1 MLDYYS
7 KEEVTKLLVEK
18 INIFSKESDLVRIMH
33 VCGTHED
40 TIARYGIRSL
50 LPGNIEV
57 VAGPGC
63 PVCITPPEEIDV
75 AIKLALEG
83 NKVFI
88 YGDLLRVPGSKK
100 SLYDVRGEGCDIG
113 IVYSPLDVL
122 KHAKNSKE
130 EVIFS
135 AIGFET
141 TAPST
146 ASILRRELPENFSI
160 ICSHRLIPPAIDF
173 LLNTEEI
180 ELDALIEPGHV
191 STIIGVEP
199 YIPISKK
206 YNIPQAI
213 TGFEP
218 NDVLLSI
225 LMILKMLKENENS
238 VFNEYKRSVR
248 QEGNILAKE
257 LMEKVFDAESRR
269 WRGFPVIPNASL
281 KLKEENKKYDA
292 LEKFDL
298 EFQDAPPFYKEC
310 LCGEILRGNKKPR
323 ECKLFGKKCTPA
335 SPLGPCMVSVE
346 GSCQVAYKYEAVV
359 A

>member
-1 MLDYYS
+1 MLDYYRDERIS
-7 KEEVTKLLVEK
+7 RLLIEK
-18 INIFSKESDLVRIMH
+18 INDLSKEFDSVRIMH

-40 TIARYGIRSL
+40 TIARFGLRSL
-50 LPGNIEV
+50 LPQNIEV

-83 NKVFI
+83 NRIFV
-88 YGDLLRVPGSKK
+88 YGDLLRVPGSEM
-100 SLYDVRGEGCDIG
+100 SLYNARGMGGDIRV
-113 IVYSPLDVL
+113 VYSPLDAL
-122 KHAKNSKE
+122 KQAKNSKE

-146 ASILRRELPENFSI
+146 ASILMKNLPENFSI

-173 LLNTEEI
+173 LLDTEEI
-180 ELDALIEPGHV
+180 KLDALIEPGHV

-199 YIPISKK
+199 YIPISEK
-206 YNIPQAI
+206 YKIPQAI

-225 LMILKMLKENENS
+225 LKILKMLKEKDNS

-248 QEGNILAKE
+248 QKGNVRAKKM
-257 LMEKVFDAESRR
+257 MEKVFDVESRR
-269 WRGFPVIPNASL
+269 WRGFPVIPNASF
-281 KLKEENKKYDA
+281 KLKERYKKYDT
-292 LEKFDL
+292 LEKFDI
-298 EFQDAPPFYKEC
+298 EFQEAPHFYKEC
-310 LCGEILRGNKKPR
+310 LCGEILRGNKKPH
-323 ECKLFGKKCTPA
+323 ECKLFGERCTPVT
-335 SPLGPCMVSVE
+335 PLGPCMVSVE
-346 GSCQVAYKYEAVV
+346 GSCQVAYKYEVV
-359 A
+359 S